1 MPANDGENYCQY
13 VERLS
18 ARVDEL
24 EKQLNVTPSAEMRA
38 AICSELDTLL
48 CELKSLGERNDG
60 PRKR

>member
-1 MPANDGENYCQY
+1 MRANDGENYCQY

-48 CELKSLGERNDG
+48 CELKSLGE
-60 PRKR
+60 